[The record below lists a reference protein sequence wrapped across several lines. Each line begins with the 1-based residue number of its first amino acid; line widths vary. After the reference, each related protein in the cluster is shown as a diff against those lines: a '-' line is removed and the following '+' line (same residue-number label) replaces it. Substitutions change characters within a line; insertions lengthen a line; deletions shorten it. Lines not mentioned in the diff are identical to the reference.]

1 MIRTLGGVAAG
12 IAIAIALMM
21 IIEGVGNQLFPPPR
35 VDLNNPNAPMA
46 LPLRNQLFPL
56 FGWFVAA
63 FVGSWLAIRVSGRAW
78 TAWLIAASVIAGQLL
93 SYLLGRHPAWLM
105 AAGVLAPLAAAW
117 LAQML
122 CRRAPRSSE

>member
-1 MIRTLGGVAAG
+1 MI
-12 IAIAIALMM
+12 
-21 IIEGVGNQLFPPPR
+21 IIEGVGNQMLPPPG

-46 LPLRNQLFPL
+46 LPLPNQLFPL
-56 FGWFVAA
+56 VSRFVAVL
-63 FVGSWLAIRVSGRAW
+63 VGGWVAIRLSGRAW

-93 SYLLGRHPAWLM
+93 SYMLGRHPGWLM

-122 CRRAPRSSE
+122 AGPALRSSE